1 MGQYLLGL
9 NNGWAVKRFA
19 EPETWTEIIA
29 TKMETDIVQFS
40 FDLLDPMMDED
51 ILNEIVPRIVDS
63 CKRYGIRLQSCFT
76 GGIVY
81 NDNFLLHPSPGMRR
95 YAFDWYTQA
104 IKLSERLQV
113 ETVGGHMGAL
123 TVKDYGDQ
131 QRRKSLLSEQIHQVR
146 SLSRLCK
153 EAKLENLLW
162 EIMPVSR
169 EPPSSIQEAHD
180 MLDQVGNSSV
190 PVRLCIDV
198 GHTCNLHA
206 SDPRD
211 RDPYTWLDELGAK
224 SPCVHVQQTDGK
236 GDRHWPFTNEFN
248 KIGLIDGKRIIASLD
263 KGGAGRT
270 YVYPEVFPAFEQD
283 DNQVIEDMIM
293 TMRYWKEYI

>member
-1 MGQYLLGL
+1 MD
-9 NNGWAVKRFA
+9 
-19 EPETWTEIIA
+19 
-29 TKMETDIVQFS
+29 TDVVQFS
-40 FDLLDPMMDED
+40 FDLLDPMTDEAT
-51 ILNEIVPRIVDS
+51 LNETVPRIVDS

-81 NDNFLLHPSPGMRR
+81 NGNFLLHPSPGMRR
-95 YAFDWYTQA
+95 YAFDWYARA

-123 TVKDYGDQ
+123 TVKDYRDQ
-131 QRRKSLLSEQIHQVR
+131 QRRESLLSEQIQHVI

-153 EAKLENLLW
+153 EANLETLLW

-169 EPPSSIQEAHD
+169 EPPSSIREAHD
-180 MLDQVGNSSV
+180 MLDQVGNSYV

-211 RDPYTWLDELGAK
+211 RDPYTWLDELGAQ
-224 SPCVHVQQTDGK
+224 SPCIHVQQTDGK

-248 KIGLIDGKRIIASLD
+248 KVGIIDRKKVIASLD
-263 KGGAGRT
+263 KSGAGRT
-270 YVYPEVFPAFEQD
+270 YIYPEVFPAFEQD
-283 DNQVIEDMIM
+283 DKQVIEDMTM
-293 TMRYWKEYI
+293 TMKYWKEYT